1 MDKTVFGLNE
11 NIAAALANA
20 TFGLFG
26 VVALIS
32 ERENKFVR
40 FHAMQAIIVFFGL
53 SVISGVISLLIGVF
67 GSIPLIGWLL
77 SMPFGIVRFV
87 LLITTVAAWI
97 YLTLSAYAGKMT
109 KVPMI
114 GDAVLSQV
122 EK

>member
-1 MDKTVFGLNE
+1 MTKTVFGLDE

-20 TFGLFG
+20 TFGIFG
-26 VVALIS
+26 VIALVG

-53 SVISGVISLLIGVF
+53 SIISGVIGLIIGVF
-67 GSIPLIGWLL
+67 GSIPFIGGLV
-77 SMPFGIVRFV
+77 SMPFGIVHFMLTLV
-87 LLITTVAAWI
+87 TVAAWI
-97 YLTLSAYAGKMT
+97 YLSISAYTGKMA

-114 GDAVLSQV
+114 GDAVLGQL